1 MGVGRIIGAH
11 LKTKLPIVGILD
23 HKGRRH
29 LWLLQFHRLLGLLG
43 LLDYLG
49 RVLRLWLWLW
59 LLRTRMIAVGPM
71 DMGYLLIVMMMVMLL
86 GWLFYIE
93 SSK

>member
-1 MGVGRIIGAH
+1 MDVGRIIGAH

-29 LWLLQFHRLLGLLG
+29 LWLLQFHRLLGLL
-43 LLDYLG
+43 DYLG
-49 RVLRLWLWLW
+49 RVLRLRLW
-59 LLRTRMIAVGPM
+59 LLRTRMIAVGSM